1 VNLPRKNIN
10 PLTNYMRQ
18 PKIYIR
24 LPSNGE
30 YWPEGSLIHS
40 ETGEYPVYSM
50 TAKDELLIKIPDALL
65 NGQAI
70 VDVIQNCMPNIKNA
84 WDVPSIDIDTILIA
98 IRIATYGEI
107 MNTPVNL
114 SGDIEYDYQ
123 VDLRIVLDNLQQ
135 TITWNHIIPVRDDL
149 TVYVKPLTYKE
160 ISAASI
166 QSFET
171 QKIINMVNDN
181 QLTEDQKVE
190 AFQKSFAKLTEVTIG
205 VVKNSVFRIDT
216 DTGSTDN
223 SVHIQEFID
232 NIDKDIFNIIQNHL
246 DELKN
251 TNIIKPL
258 EIETPDEI
266 KQQGYTKDTIT
277 IPLIFDPSTFFV

>member
-1 VNLPRKNIN
+1 
-10 PLTNYMRQ
+10 MRQ